1 METVNIPSKCS
12 VLIVDDDE
20 ALSGVLKSA
29 LASRADVTVC
39 AGVNKAFTLIEANNF
54 DLIIVDLLLPD
65 GSGIDV
71 LSFAKK
77 RDDFAEVLI
86 ITGNATLESAA
97 AAINLG
103 AASYLIKPFPMP
115 DFLAS
120 VDKLIASRLF
130 HLKSLNMMK
139 QTDFMAPVVKG
150 HINDI
155 TSLYY
160 FASKLMLSLE
170 ISEVMRITLEEVNS
184 KIGAGF
190 CSIGV
195 KLLGYNEI
203 YTMPAAGEFDKGQL
217 TQFFENHWNS
227 AFPYFDKEKFIAG
240 GVALYT
246 YKGRLGEAA
255 GLSDL
260 KCVNY
265 PLVVIGKTVG
275 GMSLWV
281 SPDKEIEQGVN
292 QYLYILTSVIS
303 PVIEHVY
310 LDLQTR
316 FQAKT
321 DNLTGIANHRQFF
334 EALEREIARAN
345 RKKSSFT
352 LVLLDID
359 NFKSINDT
367 YGHQVGDG
375 VIIDL
380 TKRLSANIRT
390 GDAAARYGG
399 EEFAMILPDADEEGA
414 LTLTDRIC
422 KDVAAAPFITP
433 KAKFTYTA
441 SFGLAVYDGNK
452 PESKDALISRA
463 DKALYRSKRDGKNR
477 VTVSGKEADDA

>member
-1 METVNIPSKCS
+1 MSMKNIPSKYS
-12 VLIVDDDE
+12 ALIAADDE
-20 ALSGVLKSA
+20 ELCGILKSA
-29 LASRADVTVC
+29 LAQRMDVTVC
-39 AGVNKAFTLIEANNF
+39 AGVNKASALIEANNF
-54 DLIIVDLLLPD
+54 DLIIADLLLPD

-71 LSFAKK
+71 LTFAKK
-77 RDDFAEVLI
+77 RDEFAEVLI
-86 ITGNATLESAA
+86 IAGNATLESAA

-115 DFLAS
+115 DLLAS
-120 VDKLIASRLF
+120 VDKMIASRLF
-130 HLKSLNMMK
+130 HLKSLKMMT
-139 QTDFMAPVVKG
+139 QPDLMAPVVKG
-150 HINDI
+150 HINDL

-160 FASKLMLSLE
+160 FTSKLMLSLE

-184 KIGAGF
+184 RVGSGF
-190 CSIGV
+190 CSVGV

-203 YTMPAAGEFDKGQL
+203 YSMPASGELNKEQL
-217 TQFFENHWNS
+217 LNFFADHWNS
-227 AFPYFDKEKFIAG
+227 AFSYFNKEKFAAG
-240 GVALYT
+240 GIELYT
-246 YKGRLGEAA
+246 YRGRKGEAVNLA
-255 GLSDL
+255 DL

-275 GMSLWV
+275 CMSVWI
-281 SPDKEIEQGVN
+281 SPDKEIEQSVN

-310 LDLQTR
+310 LDLQMR

-345 RKKSSFT
+345 RRKSAFT

-380 TKRLSANIRT
+380 AKRLTANIRT

-399 EEFAMILPDADEEGA
+399 EEFGLILPDTDEGGA
-414 LTLTDRIC
+414 LILTDRIC
-422 KDVAAAPFITP
+422 KDVAAAPFVTP

-441 SFGLAVYDGNK
+441 SFGLVVYDGNN
-452 PESKDALISRA
+452 PVSKDTLIEKA
-463 DKALYRSKRDGKNR
+463 DKALYQSKRNGKNR
-477 VTVSGKEADDA
+477 VTVGG

>member
-1 METVNIPSKCS
+1 MDALNIPSKCS

-20 ALSGVLKSA
+20 TLCGVLKSA
-29 LASRADVTVC
+29 LDSRANVTVC
-39 AGVNKAFTLIEANNF
+39 ASVNKAFTLIEANNF
-54 DLIIVDLLLPD
+54 DLIIADLLLPD

-71 LSFAKK
+71 LTFAKR
-77 RDDFAEVLI
+77 RDEFTEVLI
-86 ITGNATLESAA
+86 ITGNATIESAA

-120 VDKLIASRLF
+120 VDKLTASRLF
-130 HLKSLNMMK
+130 HLKSLKMMR
-139 QTDFMAPVVKG
+139 QADFMAPVVKG

-160 FASKLMLSLE
+160 FTSKLMLSLE

-190 CSIGV
+190 CSAGV

-203 YTMPAAGEFDKGQL
+203 YSMPAAGEFNKEQL
-217 TQFFENHWNS
+217 SQFFIDNWSS
-227 AFPYFDKEKFIAG
+227 AFPYFNKEKFTAG
-240 GVALYT
+240 GIALYT
-246 YKGRLGEAA
+246 YKGRQGEAPC
-255 GLSDL
+255 LSGL
-260 KCVNY
+260 KCVSY
-265 PLVVIGKTVG
+265 PLVVIGKTIG
-275 GMSLWV
+275 SMSVWV
-281 SPDKEIEQGVN
+281 TPDKEIEQGVN
-292 QYLYILTSVIS
+292 QYLYILTSIIS

-352 LVLLDID
+352 LILLDID
-359 NFKSINDT
+359 NFKSINDN

-380 TKRLSANIRT
+380 TKRLCANVRT
-390 GDAAARYGG
+390 GDVAARYGG
-399 EEFAMILPDADEEGA
+399 EEFGLILPDTDEVGA
-414 LTLTDRIC
+414 LTLADRIC
-422 KDVAAAPFITP
+422 KDVADTPFVSSKTRV
-433 KAKFTYTA
+433 TYTA
-441 SFGLAVYDGNK
+441 SFGLTVYDGNK
-452 PESKDALISRA
+452 PISKDALIEKTDS
-463 DKALYRSKRDGKNR
+463 ALYHSKRNGKNR
-477 VTVSGKEADDA
+477 VTVSGREADA